1 MAKEYIELPYTC
13 DWVSQDVF
21 VSEGRSPNYVYSK
34 FFLLR
39 VCFYGWSH
47 GSYCRDGLLRTVGQ
61 SSSGDSVDLLSWEV
75 II

>member
-13 DWVSQDVF
+13 DWVSQGVF

-39 VCFYGWSH
+39 VCFYRWSH
-47 GSYCRDGLLRTVGQ
+47 GS
-61 SSSGDSVDLLSWEV
+61 
-75 II
+75 